1 MTYSAD
7 YPYNGP
13 RKLFSGGAGLCSTAR
28 DYARFCQMILNGGS
42 LNNVQILS
50 RKSVELMSHDQMGKI
65 EPEMGFGLGFGVS
78 GVKAPLDELGSPG
91 EFGWGGFFYTKFNI
105 DPKEDMIVISMGQ
118 LHPTG
123 GVALDMVV
131 QNLAY
136 QALDQLSRPG
146 GTD

>member
-1 MTYSAD
+1 
-7 YPYNGP
+7 
-13 RKLFSGGAGLCSTAR
+13 
-28 DYARFCQMILNGGS
+28 
-42 LNNVQILS
+42 
-50 RKSVELMSHDQMGKI
+50 MSHDQMGKI